1 MFSILKFR
9 PVKIV
14 RLVGRNTVEEIILKR
29 AEEKLKLTE
38 KVIEEGEFSLGVS
51 KQKLFTDDKVK
62 VSYREG
68 YRRRRVLIGSV

>member
-1 MFSILKFR
+1 MNYLYVIFVCYFLNFR

-29 AEEKLKLTE
+29 AKEKLKLTE

-51 KQKLFTDDKVK
+51 KQK
-62 VSYREG
+62 
-68 YRRRRVLIGSV
+68 

>member
-1 MFSILKFR
+1 MFAILKFR

-51 KQKLFTDDKVK
+51 KQK
-62 VSYREG
+62 
-68 YRRRRVLIGSV
+68 